1 MGIKRAITISI
12 RMPSDL
18 ADEIEKL
25 VDLVPFSNF
34 SEKCRDLI
42 KVGIE
47 FSKHNPKKMTQKEL
61 DDMVKKVSTEIKD
74 ETFIGSLLSFSSE
87 QKLAF
92 ATILQHD
99 LEKEN

>member
-1 MGIKRAITISI
+1 MGIKKSILTHI
-12 RMPSDL
+12 RMPL
-18 ADEIEKL
+18 ELVEEIEKL
-25 VDLVPFSNF
+25 VELVPFSNF

-74 ETFIGSLLSFSSE
+74 ESFIGSLLSFSSE
-87 QKLAF
+87 QKQAF
-92 ATILQHD
+92 ATILQND
-99 LEKEN
+99 LAKEN